1 MSPAQVMLGGVVSAM
16 VMCCTQV
23 LMLPQ
28 VSVAFQVRS
37 MPGWPVQLAAVPA
50 SVKVIVTVWPQLS
63 VAVAL
68 PVLAGAVES
77 PQAIT
82 LSAGQVM
89 TGGVLSA
96 KVMCCTQ
103 VLMLPLALLAAL
115 PLSMPGWPVQLA
127 AVPESVK
134 VMVTVWPQLSVAV
147 ALAVL
152 AEAVELPHASPLS
165 AGQMMTGGVLSAK
178 LMCCTQVLMLPQ
190 ASVAFQVRSM
200 PGWPVQLAGVPASVK
215 VMVTVWPQLSVR
227 SEERRVGE
235 AGELPRASTLS
246 AGQVRTGGVVSAKVM
261 CCTQV
266 LMLPQASVAF
276 QARSMPGW
284 PVQLAAVPASVKVM
298 VTVWPQLSVR
308 SEERR
313 VGEAGELPRAS
324 TLSAGQVRTG

>member
-1 MSPAQVMLGGVVSAM
+1 MVAVWPQLSVAVALPVLAGAVEPPQASTLSFGRVMTGGVLSAFP
-16 VMCCTQV
+16 TRRSSD

-28 VSVAFQVRS
+28 ASVAFQVRS

-50 SVKVIVTVWPQLS
+50 SAKVMVTVWPQLS
-63 VAVAL
+63 VRERV
-68 PVLAGAVES
+68 VEVAGAVEP
-77 PQAIT
+77 PQAST

-89 TGGVLSA
+89 TGGVVSA

-103 VLMLPLALLAAL
+103 VLMLPQSSVAFQVR
-115 PLSMPGWPVQLA
+115 SMPGWPVQLA

-147 ALAVL
+147 ALPVL
-152 AEAVELPHASPLS
+152 AGAVEP
-165 AGQMMTGGVLSAK
+165 
-178 LMCCTQVLMLPQ
+178 PQ
-190 ASVAFQVRSM
+190 
-200 PGWPVQLAGVPASVK
+200 
-215 VMVTVWPQLSVR
+215 
-227 SEERRVGE
+227 
-235 AGELPRASTLS
+235 ASTLS
-246 AGQVRTGGVVSAKVM
+246 AGQVMTGGVVSAKVM

-276 QARSMPGW
+276 QVRSIPGW